1 MAMLFKIIFV
11 WSCIDIL
18 SDANRAFTVAV
29 QLMEKPLD
37 PTKLSP
43 VEAKLVTV
51 IAGKQTKRWR
61 EKRKER
67 KKGNGEIE
75 RERDGERKREKGEK
89 RWRER
94 EGKVKRRR

>member
-1 MAMLFKIIFV
+1 MLFKIIFV

-43 VEAKLVTV
+43 VEAKLVIV

-61 EKRKER
+61 EKER
-67 KKGNGEIE
+67 KGRREMGKE
-75 RERDGERKREKGEK
+75 RERWREKKREG
-89 RWRER
+89 REENEEER
-94 EGKVKRRR
+94 V